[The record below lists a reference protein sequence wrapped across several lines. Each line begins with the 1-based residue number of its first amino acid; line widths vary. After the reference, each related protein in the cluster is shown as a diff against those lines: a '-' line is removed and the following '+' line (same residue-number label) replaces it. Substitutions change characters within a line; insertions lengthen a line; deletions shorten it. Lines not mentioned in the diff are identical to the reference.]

1 MTNAI
6 KLKSIL
12 FATLLTGATGAMAMA
27 QGVEFATVD
36 ANGDGM
42 LSMEE
47 IKTLLPDV
55 SDDQLTIADAN
66 GDGALDEAEFQALVG
81 G

>member
-1 MTNAI
+1 MTNAT
-6 KLKSIL
+6 KLKSALLATL
-12 FATLLTGATGAMAMA
+12 FAGVSTVAMA
-27 QGVEFATVD
+27 QVIEFPTVD

-47 IKTLLPDV
+47 VKTLLPDV

-66 GDGALDEAEFQALVG
+66 GDGMLDEAEYQALVG